1 MFHTILKLLILTAL
15 VSFYTNN
22 AFAQTPTSPYW
33 NSYADHNA
41 YNQTKSDEIS
51 KIDGFKEGHYIIQHT
66 LQQKRELLHRPE
78 IELSRQLDHSYSIV
92 YIKTSYIYNELMVNH
107 IIAPANNRWKF
118 VNELPKSIENSH
130 NNYFIVHVRNFEKCK
145 KNWKDFKYIQVIE
158 EYKKTNTFRVIIK
171 DDNFL
176 KSLVTNADVIFIN
189 PSYDTPNDETSVIDL
204 NLSVNKVSYNHNK
217 YPDFIGLG
225 QHVSIKEQG
234 MDLTDIDLL
243 GRVENTNTET
253 QSRHATEMGTI
264 LAGAGN
270 TSPKSKGVAYGAEL
284 FSSSYDNIFP
294 DNVEYFSSRGI
305 YLQNH
310 SYGTQLENF
319 YGAEAE
325 AYDLFSH
332 DNPEILHIFSAG
344 NNGSASDTVYSY
356 AGTTNYANLTGNF
369 KMAKNIITVASVDT
383 TYKPDPYVSRGPAY
397 DGRIKPEISAYS
409 TFGSSSASA
418 LVSGIATTLQE
429 HYVSEYD
436 VIPEASLIKGILLN
450 SADEAGPGGI
460 DFKSGFGS
468 VNAKRAVEVIKDHSF
483 ISDEITPD
491 DEKPFILNIPENAI
505 NLKLMLIWNDPAATV
520 NADKALVNDLD
531 LSLEFGADTWLPWVL
546 NSYPHNDSLALPAKR
561 MEDHLNNMEQIT
573 ISKPESGSYSIKV
586 NSSQALSGQKFH
598 LIYQWDYKSSFEWV
612 YPTASDNMPAYD
624 QLSYFRWESTFT
636 DNGSLEIS
644 YDNGATWSL
653 IDNQVDL
660 EKGYYQWTPPEV
672 NTLAQAR
679 IVTNESSFTTPTF
692 TLSRPI
698 DAQVG
703 FNCSDSVLL
712 IWNNHPGVESY
723 NIFTLGEKYL
733 KTIANTTDTAF
744 MFSKADYAQTLFSIR
759 PVLVDDYE
767 GAQNAVFDYRIQG
780 VDCYL
785 ASFLALEDQENS
797 QVNLTLNIGTT
808 YNVKEITFQRAEGME
823 FTNIFTTTPNGVT
836 ISQTDSNP
844 IQGLS
849 KYRAIITLNSGLE
862 IMTEEALVYFLSDQP
877 VLVFP
882 NPVQEQQAISVYTK
896 YNPGE
901 KYILRIFNTQGQ
913 QVFATTLLSEREF
926 VPLDRIKRGLYIYT
940 ITGDNINYKSK
951 LVID

>member
-1 MFHTILKLLILTAL
+1 MTAL
-15 VSFYTNN
+15 VSIFTNDT
-22 AFAQTPTSPYW
+22 FAQIQDSTYW
-33 NSYADHNA
+33 KA
-41 YNQTKSDEIS
+41 YLNKEAFEQIKSSENT
-51 KIDGFKEGHYIIQHT
+51 KIDGFKPGYYILQHT
-66 LQQKRELLHRPE
+66 LKQERDLINSEE
-78 IELSRQLDHSYSIV
+78 IELSRQLNNAYSII
-92 YIKTSYIYNELMVNH
+92 YIKASYIYNRLKINH
-107 IIAPANNRWKF
+107 IIGPANNRWKF
-118 VNELPKSIENSH
+118 TKKHVNSIENSLF
-130 NNYFIVHVRNFEKCK
+130 NSFIINVRNFEKCK
-145 KNWKDFKYIQVIE
+145 ETWLDSKYIEIIE

-176 KSLVTNADVIFIN
+176 KSLVTNDDVIFIN
-189 PSYDTPNDETSVIDL
+189 PSYGTPKDETSVIDL
-204 NLSVNKVSYNHNK
+204 NLSVNKVSYNHDK
-217 YPDFIGLG
+217 YPNFIGVG

-243 GRVENTNTET
+243 GRVQNTNTET

-294 DNVEYFSSRGI
+294 DDLEYFSSRGI

-332 DNPEILHIFSAG
+332 NNPEILHIFSAG
-344 NNGSASDTVYSY
+344 NNGSASDTVYTY

-436 VIPEASLIKGILLN
+436 AIPEASLIKGILLN
-450 SADEAGPGGI
+450 SADEAGPEGI

-468 VNAKRAVEVIKDHSF
+468 VNSKRAVEVIKNQSF
-483 ISDEITPD
+483 TSDEMPPD
-491 DEKPFILNIPENAI
+491 DEKTFVLNMPENAR

-531 LSLEFGADTWLPWVL
+531 LSLEFGGETWLPWVL

-573 ISKPESGSYSIKV
+573 ISKPESGDYSIKV
-586 NSSQALSGQKFH
+586 NSIHALSSQRFH
-598 LIYQWDYKSSFEWV
+598 LIYQWDYESSFEWV

-636 DNGSLEIS
+636 DNGTLEIS
-644 YDNGATWSL
+644 YDNGANWSI

-660 EKGYYQWTPPEV
+660 KKGFYQWTPPKV

-679 IVTNESSFTTPTF
+679 IVTTEASFTSPTF
-692 TLSRPI
+692 TISRPI
-698 DAQVG
+698 EAQVG
-703 FNCSDSVLL
+703 FNCADSVLL
-712 IWNNHPGVESY
+712 IWNNQSGVERY
-723 NIFTLGEKYL
+723 NIYTLGEQYL
-733 KTIANTTDTAF
+733 ETIATTSDTAF
-744 MFSKADYAQTLFSIR
+744 MFSKSDYDQNLFSIR
-759 PVLVDDYE
+759 PVLSNEYE

-785 ASFLALEDQENS
+785 GSFLALEDQQNEL
-797 QVNLTLNIGTT
+797 VNLTLSIGTT
-808 YNVKEITFQRAEGME
+808 YNVKEITFQRADGSE
-823 FTNIFTTTPNGVT
+823 FTNISTLSPDGTT
-836 ISQTDSNP
+836 ISYTDSNP

-849 KYRAIITLNSGLE
+849 RYRAIITLNSGLE
-862 IMTEEALVYFLSDQP
+862 VMSEEALVYFLSDQP
-877 VLVFP
+877 VLIFP

-896 YNPGE
+896 YNPGD
-901 KYILRIFNTQGQ
+901 KYILRLYNTQGQ

-926 VPLDRIKRGLYIYT
+926 VPLDGIQKGLYIYT
-940 ITGDNINYKSK
+940 ISGDNINYKSK
-951 LVID
+951 LVIE